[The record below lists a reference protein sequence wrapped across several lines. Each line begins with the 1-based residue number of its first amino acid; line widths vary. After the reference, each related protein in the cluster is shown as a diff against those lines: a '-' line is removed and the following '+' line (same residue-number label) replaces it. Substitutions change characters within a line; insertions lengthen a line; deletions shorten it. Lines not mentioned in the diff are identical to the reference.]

1 VVGALTLYSMMKIG
15 METFWKPHPTRSEPE
30 HAITMVRPALDLLP
44 AYAVII
50 GLATLTLWIGLW
62 PETLIQFS
70 QRAIE
75 QLVQTP

>member
-1 VVGALTLYSMMKIG
+1 
-15 METFWKPHPTRSEPE
+15 
-30 HAITMVRPALDLLP
+30 MVRPALDLLP